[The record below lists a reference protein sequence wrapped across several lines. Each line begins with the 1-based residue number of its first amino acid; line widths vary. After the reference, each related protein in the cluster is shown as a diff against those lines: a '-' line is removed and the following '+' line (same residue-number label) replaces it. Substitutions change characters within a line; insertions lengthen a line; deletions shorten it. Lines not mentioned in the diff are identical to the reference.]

1 MTTLWE
7 ELTLLALVLNAL
19 SGGTF
24 LPVLGLVLVGLLVC
38 GCVAL
43 WQALRDRRDRRVPP
57 PDDPAWEGLW
67 TALLAPDDTNDVFP
81 EEKT

>member
-19 SGGTF
+19 SGGTL
-24 LPVLGLVLVGLLVC
+24 LPLLGAVLGGLLVC

-43 WQALRDRRDRRVPP
+43 WQALRERRDRHVPS

-67 TALLAPDDTNDVFP
+67 AALLADDDVHDVFP
-81 EEKT
+81 EEER